1 MTIYF
6 KMKERVIRNVK
17 KYKYDLFGLISM
29 FLLLI
34 TKNILF
40 LILFFIFVV
49 ISEFKK

>member
-1 MTIYF
+1 
-6 KMKERVIRNVK
+6 MKEKVIRNVK
-17 KYKYDLFGLISM
+17 KYKYDLLGLGSM

-34 TKNILF
+34 TKNLLF